1 MPLLPQRI
9 FLLMKKL
16 TESSIKEGINFLIE
30 KDKEFVPLLDEI
42 EGKITSFNI
51 PEGFIGLI
59 KLITE
64 QQLSVASARA
74 IYSRLQDLVKPMTP
88 AKFLS
93 TDTNLIKETG
103 LSRQKVKY
111 CLGISKAI
119 SEKQIDF
126 ESFKEKE
133 NSEITEELIKL
144 NGIGDWTAK
153 CYLLG
158 SLKRIDVFP
167 SSDLVLQLAVKK
179 MKSLREKPSE
189 LATRKI
195 SESWKPYRSVA
206 ALILWSSYEK

>member
-1 MPLLPQRI
+1 
-9 FLLMKKL
+9 MKKL

-30 KDKEFVPLLDEI
+30 KDKEFVPLLDDI
-42 EGKITSFNI
+42 EGKIKSFNI